1 MHAADADRFP
11 FDSTASGQAEG
22 RGRPGKP
29 ARGPIRRRRSPF
41 GEAWRWLLT
50 GIVFAMLAVGI
61 GGALLVAAVWRQA
74 RTDQARPVDAIV
86 VLGTAQWNGYPGPV
100 LRARLDHGLDLYRQ
114 GLAPV
119 IVVTGGRMPGDEFT
133 EAEAAQAYLIE
144 QGVPPEA
151 ILLENEGRDSWESM
165 QGVRDLAAG
174 AGIGRLL
181 LVSDGFHLF
190 RLKLMARDLGLN
202 AAASPA
208 TGSPI
213 RPGSGGEFGYMV
225 REAAGVVEQVLRLA

>member
-11 FDSTASGQAEG
+11 FDSTVSGPAEEPS
-22 RGRPGKP
+22 RPGKRV
-29 ARGPIRRRRSPF
+29 RGPIRRRRSAW

-74 RTDQARPVDAIV
+74 RTDQAQPADAIV

-100 LRARLDHGLDLYRQ
+100 LRARLDHALDLYRQ
-114 GLAPV
+114 GLAPLL
-119 IVVTGGRMPGDEFT
+119 VVTGGRMPGDEFT
-133 EAEAAQAYLIE
+133 EAEAARAYLIE

-151 ILLENEGRDSWESM
+151 ILLENEGRNSWESM
-165 QGVRDLAAG
+165 RGVRDITAG

-190 RLKLMARDLGLN
+190 RLKLMARDLGLD

-225 REAAGVVEQVLRLA
+225 REAAGVIEQVLRRG

>member
-1 MHAADADRFP
+1 MQTADADQFP
-11 FDSTASGQAEG
+11 FDPGLGGSAEEAS
-22 RGRPGKP
+22 RPEKCE
-29 ARGPIRRRRSPF
+29 RGPIRRRRSPW

-50 GIVFAMLAVGI
+50 GIVFAMLTVSI
-61 GGALLVAAVWRQA
+61 GGALLVTAVWRQA
-74 RTDQARPVDAIV
+74 RTDQARPADAIV

-100 LRARLDHGLDLYRQ
+100 LRARLDHALDLYRQ

-119 IVVTGGRMPGDEFT
+119 LVVTGGRMPGDEFT

-151 ILLENEGRDSWESM
+151 ILLENEGRNSWESM
-165 QGVRDLAAG
+165 RGVRDLAAS
-174 AGIGRLL
+174 AGIGRVL

-190 RLKLMARDLGLN
+190 RLKLMARDLGLD

-225 REAAGVVEQVLRLA
+225 REAAGVVEQMLRRA